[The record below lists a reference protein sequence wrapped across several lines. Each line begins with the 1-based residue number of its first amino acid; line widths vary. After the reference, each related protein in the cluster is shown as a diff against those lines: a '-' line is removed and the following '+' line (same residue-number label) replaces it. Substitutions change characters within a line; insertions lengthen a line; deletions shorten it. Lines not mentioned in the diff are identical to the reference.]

1 MSLKQLK
8 ISLKK
13 LQEALIKRSYYADK
27 DDSGLRTRNYDA
39 LIGSS
44 VKHIEDLLW
53 EIVGEIETKDAKL
66 ELFVL
71 LDNMKKSK
79 DIRTMLMVISRMED
93 IIGDIKDRGELKFD
107 VSKIPD
113 DVKEE
118 VVADLDELKRC
129 YEAKC
134 YRSCIII
141 CGRLLEVALHRKYFE
156 VTKIDLLEKS
166 PGIGLGNLIA
176 KLVEKE
182 VKLDPGLTQQIHLIN
197 NVRICS
203 VHKKKELF
211 KPSKAQTN
219 AIILFT
225 LDTLEKLF

>member
-8 ISLKK
+8 LTLKK
-13 LQEALIKRSYYADK
+13 LQESVIKRSYYADK
-27 DDSGLRTRNYDA
+27 DDSRTRNYDA
-39 LIGSS
+39 MIGSS
-44 VKHIEDLLW
+44 VKTIEDLLW
-53 EIVGEIETKDAKL
+53 NVVGEIDTKESRL

-71 LDNMKKSK
+71 LDNMKKAK

-93 IIGDIKDRGELKFD
+93 IIGDIKETGEMKFNIQK
-107 VSKIPD
+107 VPE

-156 VTKIDLLEKS
+156 VTKTDLLEKS

-197 NVRICS
+197 NVRIFS
-203 VHKKKELF
+203 VHKKKEVF

>member
-8 ISLKK
+8 LTLKK
-13 LQEALIKRSYYADK
+13 LQESLIKRSYYADK
-27 DDSGLRTRNYDA
+27 DDSRTRNYDA
-39 LIGSS
+39 MIGSS
-44 VKHIEDLLW
+44 VKTIEDLLW
-53 EIVGEIETKDAKL
+53 NVVGEIDTKESRL

-71 LDNMKKSK
+71 LDNMKKAK

-93 IIGDIKDRGELKFD
+93 IIGDIKETGEMKFNIQK
-107 VSKIPD
+107 VPE

-156 VTKIDLLEKS
+156 VTKTDLLEKS

-197 NVRICS
+197 NVRIFS
-203 VHKKKELF
+203 VHKKKEVF